1 MANRKC
7 FEALTD
13 KELIEEIRW
22 RRNRRTWMVGAADC
36 SIHADVIRLCRE
48 ILKDR
53 GVEIGKED

>member
-13 KELIEEIRW
+13 KELLEEIRW
-22 RRNRRTWMVGAADC
+22 RRSQSTYMVGAAHC
-36 SIHADVIRLCRE
+36 MVHAEIIHLCRE

-53 GVEIGKED
+53 GVDIAKEG